1 MPLCVSFDLGLHWM
15 HVQVFE
21 SHPQL
26 CKPAHRI
33 CQHRPPRLRTY
44 GLKIC
49 WAEVEE
55 VFAKMNARSKAPAPC
70 RKATVK
76 DHRAGPQAVAD
87 L

>member
-1 MPLCVSFDLGLHWM
+1 MMQDPEVEFVSHWM

-21 SHPQL
+21 SQPQ
-26 CKPAHRI
+26 
-33 CQHRPPRLRTY
+33 

-55 VFAKMNARSKAPAPC
+55 VFAKMNARSKAPAPFSNAF
-70 RKATVK
+70 RILSKRV
-76 DHRAGPQAVAD
+76 